1 MIRPLRRITGG
12 ACEIFEIG
20 KKYSTPFFSTSA
32 LRYATELSSADEAD
46 SLITTGCGSNFDEYI
61 IHQCEMVIKTLGVD
75 LKLVSGEALGN
86 GQHVISIQFE
96 SGKKAVMVFST
107 AMPYSICAGFGGKK
121 SVYEKLESSYFHG
134 LIEDILKFYL
144 SGKAPFNPEET
155 LAVMKLRESAIKVK
169 NGGTVN
175 F

>member
-75 LKLVSGEALGN
+75 LKLVSGEA
-86 GQHVISIQFE
+86 
-96 SGKKAVMVFST
+96 
-107 AMPYSICAGFGGKK
+107 
-121 SVYEKLESSYFHG
+121 
-134 LIEDILKFYL
+134 
-144 SGKAPFNPEET
+144 
-155 LAVMKLRESAIKVK
+155 
-169 NGGTVN
+169 
-175 F
+175 